1 MLTPEEV
8 RHIAQLVRIR
18 VTDQEVDQFTSQLS
32 DILDQFTKLDELD
45 TSEVPATRHTLPLHN
60 VLREDVAEESLT
72 AEQATANAPLKE
84 AGHFRV
90 RAVLEF

>member
-18 VTDQEVDQFTSQLS
+18 VTDDEVDRFTSQLS
-32 DILDQFTKLDELD
+32 NILDQFTKLDELD

-60 VLREDVAEESLT
+60 VMRDDEPEDSLT
-72 AEQATANAPLKE
+72 PEQATANAPLKD
-84 AGHFRV
+84 GDSFRV